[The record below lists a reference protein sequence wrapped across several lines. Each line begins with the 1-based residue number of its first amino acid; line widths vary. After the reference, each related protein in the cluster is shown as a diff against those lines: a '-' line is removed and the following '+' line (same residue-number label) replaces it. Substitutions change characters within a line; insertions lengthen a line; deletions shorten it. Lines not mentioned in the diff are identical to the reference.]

1 MYEESKKCRICMQ
14 DVRREIMSIT
24 NLIAIGDGNTYSD
37 IYKSVSGFC
46 PEKGSQHL
54 CKSCSED
61 LLGSYEFKKKI
72 EQCEEFW
79 KIEIKLEDEMGDIVK
94 SPEEI
99 EIKPDTDDLLFVST
113 LMNEEPSTSG
123 KDYLKVEEEND
134 EFGFCW
140 SDRDCNSSES
150 ETDSNG
156 TEKQKKNTEKCP
168 YCQGMYKNRKVL
180 LKHCRKKHSGKR
192 MSCGECDLKFV
203 LPYQLKKHRR
213 SHHTDS
219 DIDDSL
225 DKIKSSKTRSPKL
238 DEIFEC
244 PFCPETFPVKHRLTI
259 HKKEQHKGQRLP
271 KKDMNEKTI
280 CPHCGLILF
289 AKSLDK
295 HTRQVHNKNPDE
307 MYICDLCGAKVT
319 SRNGIISHMQ
329 LKHLNV
335 AYICRHCPEVFQN
348 PGTRRTH
355 EIRFHTLKYNFSCH
369 ICAKKFLTGVY
380 LRKHLNSH
388 TGERKH
394 TCEICGMALA
404 TKESLKHHMATHSG
418 ILKFL

>member
-14 DVRREIMSIT
+14 DMRRGIISIQNQIPT
-24 NLIAIGDGNTYSD
+24 EEKTYAE
-37 IYKSVSGFC
+37 IYKSISGFS

-54 CKSCSED
+54 CKSCTVD
-61 LLGSYEFKKKI
+61 LLGSYEFKRKI
-72 EQCEEFW
+72 EQCEEVW
-79 KIEIKLEDEMGDIVK
+79 EIEIKVEDDDFK
-94 SPEEI
+94 APEEI

-123 KDYLKVEEEND
+123 KDNFKMEEEND
-134 EFGFCW
+134 EFDFGW
-140 SDRDCNSSES
+140 SEQDHRSES
-150 ETDSNG
+150 ESDTD
-156 TEKQKKNTEKCP
+156 EREEQKKNTEQCP
-168 YCQGMYKNRKVL
+168 YCQGMYKNRKIL

-192 MSCGECDLKFV
+192 MRCVDCDLEFV

-213 SHHTDS
+213 THHTDS
-219 DIDDSL
+219 DNDESL
-225 DKIKSSKTRSPKL
+225 DKIKPAKVRAPKL

-355 EIRFHTLKYNFSCH
+355 EIRFHTLKYNFTCH

-394 TCEICGMALA
+394 TCDICGMALA

-418 ILKFL
+418 KFL

>member
-1 MYEESKKCRICMQ
+1 MQ
-14 DVRREIMSIT
+14 DMRRGIISIQNQIPT
-24 NLIAIGDGNTYSD
+24 EEKTYAE
-37 IYKSVSGFC
+37 IYKSISGFS

-54 CKSCSED
+54 CKSCTED
-61 LLGSYEFKKKI
+61 LLGSYEFKRKI
-72 EQCEEFW
+72 EQCEEVW
-79 KIEIKLEDEMGDIVK
+79 EIEIKVEDDDFK
-94 SPEEI
+94 APEEI

-123 KDYLKVEEEND
+123 KDNFKMEEEND
-134 EFGFCW
+134 EFDFGW
-140 SDRDCNSSES
+140 SEQDHRSES
-150 ETDSNG
+150 ESDTD
-156 TEKQKKNTEKCP
+156 EREEQKKNTEQCP
-168 YCQGMYKNRKVL
+168 YCQGMYKNRKIL
-180 LKHCRKKHSGKR
+180 LKHCRKKHPGKR
-192 MSCGECDLKFV
+192 MRCVDCDLEFV

-213 SHHTDS
+213 THHTDS
-219 DIDDSL
+219 DNDESL
-225 DKIKSSKTRSPKL
+225 DKIKPAKVRAPKL

-355 EIRFHTLKYNFSCH
+355 EIRFHTLKYNFTCH

-394 TCEICGMALA
+394 TCDICGMALA

-418 ILKFL
+418 KFL

>member
-14 DVRREIMSIT
+14 DMRRGIISIQNQIPT
-24 NLIAIGDGNTYSD
+24 EEKTYAE
-37 IYKSVSGFC
+37 IYKSISGFS

-54 CKSCSED
+54 CKSCTED
-61 LLGSYEFKKKI
+61 LLGSYEFKRKI
-72 EQCEEFW
+72 EQCEEVW
-79 KIEIKLEDEMGDIVK
+79 EIEIKVEDDDFK
-94 SPEEI
+94 APEEI

-123 KDYLKVEEEND
+123 KDNFKMEEEND
-134 EFGFCW
+134 EFDFGW
-140 SDRDCNSSES
+140 SEQDHRSES
-150 ETDSNG
+150 ESDTD
-156 TEKQKKNTEKCP
+156 EREEQKKNTEQCP
-168 YCQGMYKNRKVL
+168 YCQGMYKNRKIL
-180 LKHCRKKHSGKR
+180 LKHCRKKHPGKR
-192 MSCGECDLKFV
+192 MRCVDCDLEFV

-213 SHHTDS
+213 THHTDS
-219 DIDDSL
+219 DNDESL
-225 DKIKSSKTRSPKL
+225 DKIKPAKVRTPKL

-355 EIRFHTLKYNFSCH
+355 EIRFHTLKYNFTCH

-394 TCEICGMALA
+394 TCDICGMALA

-418 ILKFL
+418 KFL

>member
-1 MYEESKKCRICMQ
+1 MQ
-14 DVRREIMSIT
+14 EMRRASISIKNQIPT
-24 NLIAIGDGNTYSD
+24 GETYAE
-37 IYKSVSGFC
+37 IYKSISGFS

-54 CKSCSED
+54 CKSCSD
-61 LLGSYEFKKKI
+61 ALLDSYEFKKKI
-72 EQCEEFW
+72 EQCEEVW
-79 KIEIKLEDEMGDIVK
+79 EIEIKVEDEIGGEFK

-113 LMNEEPSTSG
+113 LMNEEPSTSSG
-123 KDYLKVEEEND
+123 KDDDLKMEED
-134 EFGFCW
+134 EFDFGW
-140 SDRDCNSSES
+140 SDRRSGSGSES
-150 ETDSNG
+150 ESD
-156 TEKQKKNTEKCP
+156 ERRNTEKCP
-168 YCQGMYKNRKVL
+168 HCQGMYKNRKIL
-180 LKHCRKKHSGKR
+180 LKHCRKKHPGKR
-192 MSCGECDLKFV
+192 VRCEECDMEFV
-203 LPYQLKKHRR
+203 LAYQLKKHRR
-213 SHHTDS
+213 THHIES
-219 DIDDSL
+219 DNDDSRP
-225 DKIKSSKTRSPKL
+225 SKVRTTPKL
-238 DEIFEC
+238 NEIYEC

-418 ILKFL
+418 EFFFN

>member
-1 MYEESKKCRICMQ
+1 MYEENKKCRICMQ
-14 DVRREIMSIT
+14 DMRRGIILIT
-24 NLIAIGDGNTYSD
+24 NQIATGETTYSD
-37 IYKSVSGFC
+37 IYKIISGLS
-46 PEKGSQHL
+46 PEKGSQLL
-54 CKSCSED
+54 CKSCSEG
-61 LLGSYEFKKKI
+61 LLDSYELKKKI

-79 KIEIKLEDEMGDIVK
+79 KIEIKLENEIEEQVK
-94 SPEEI
+94 SHVEI

-123 KDYLKVEEEND
+123 NDYLKIEEEN
-134 EFGFCW
+134 EFDFCW
-140 SDRDCNSSES
+140 SDQDRRS
-150 ETDSNG
+150 ETESDSND
-156 TEKQKKNTEKCP
+156 TEKPKKTEKCP

-180 LKHCRKKHSGKR
+180 LKHCRKKHPRKKII
-192 MSCGECDLKFV
+192 CDDCDLEFV

-219 DIDDSL
+219 DIDDSIEN
-225 DKIKSSKTRSPKL
+225 IKLSKVRSPRL

-244 PFCPETFPVKHRLTI
+244 PFCSETFPVKHRLTI

-418 ILKFL
+418 IIN

>member
-14 DVRREIMSIT
+14 DMRRGIISIQNQIPT
-24 NLIAIGDGNTYSD
+24 EEKTYAE
-37 IYKSVSGFC
+37 IYKSISGFS

-54 CKSCSED
+54 CKSCTED
-61 LLGSYEFKKKI
+61 LLGSYEFKRKI
-72 EQCEEFW
+72 EQCEEVW
-79 KIEIKLEDEMGDIVK
+79 EIEIKVEDDDFK
-94 SPEEI
+94 APEEI

-123 KDYLKVEEEND
+123 KDNFKMEEEND
-134 EFGFCW
+134 EFDFGW
-140 SDRDCNSSES
+140 SEQDHRSES
-150 ETDSNG
+150 ESDTD
-156 TEKQKKNTEKCP
+156 EREEQKKNTEQCP
-168 YCQGMYKNRKVL
+168 YCQGMYKNRKIL
-180 LKHCRKKHSGKR
+180 LKHCRKKHPGKR
-192 MSCGECDLKFV
+192 MRCVDCDLEFV

-213 SHHTDS
+213 THHTDS
-219 DIDDSL
+219 DNDESL
-225 DKIKSSKTRSPKL
+225 DKIKPAKVRAPKL

-355 EIRFHTLKYNFSCH
+355 EIRFHTLKYNFTCH

-394 TCEICGMALA
+394 TCDICGMALA

-418 ILKFL
+418 KFL